1 MFDNISL
8 TTNHA
13 KSDSRQLHKSFPEV
27 LQQLWVEDN
36 PKAIKRLVAA
46 LEYKSGLTPDEIKEK
61 YAWPEQTVYD
71 WLTVVAER
79 DLND

>member
-1 MFDNISL
+1 MTKPGGKLFGIDEE
-8 TTNHA
+8 
-13 KSDSRQLHKSFPEV
+13 QLC
-27 LQQLWVEDN
+27 QQLWVEDN

-46 LEYKSGLTPDEIKEK
+46 LEYKSGLTPDEIEEK